1 MKYAVDRLCQQN
13 PGVNAVYVDCWE
25 DHSTFQ
31 TLYRILDHLE
41 ETLDIHRKSTPRD
54 VLLERLKDH
63 DDQPSVVILDEVD
76 QLDDK
81 DLLYDLINLPG
92 SRSS

>member
-1 MKYAVDRLCQQN
+1 
-13 PGVNAVYVDCWE
+13 
-25 DHSTFQ
+25 
-31 TLYRILDHLE
+31 
-41 ETLDIHRKSTPRD
+41 
-54 VLLERLKDH
+54 
-63 DDQPSVVILDEVD
+63 VVILDEVD